1 MSANQRIATVLAA
14 FCTACACSTPDKMS
28 PTATSSKNLVKVKSS
43 SGYKFLFPKGV
54 DWSNAT
60 PTQIADAVFAAAKHD
75 PNSTPEIAASGLTEA
90 TKSGRFPQNTNIDGK
105 HQIEAEPNFWSFR
118 WLFPRKNP

>member
-1 MSANQRIATVLAA
+1 
-14 FCTACACSTPDKMS
+14 MS

-43 SGYKFLFPKGV
+43 SGYEFLFPKGV

-75 PNSTPEIAASGLTEA
+75 PNSAPEIAVSAMTEA
-90 TKSGRFPQNTNIDGK
+90 TKSGRFPRSQGWDGK
-105 HQIEAEPNFWSFR
+105 APVDPEPNFWSFR